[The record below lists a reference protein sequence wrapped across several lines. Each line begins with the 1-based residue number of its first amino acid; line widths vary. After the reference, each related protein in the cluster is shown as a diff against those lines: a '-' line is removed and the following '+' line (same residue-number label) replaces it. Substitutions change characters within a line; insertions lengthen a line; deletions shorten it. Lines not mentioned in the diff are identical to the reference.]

1 MENRLTVYDETQHKY
16 FIDNVEVPSVTQL
29 VAPLGKD
36 YDEPDDYF
44 ETVLD
49 IAAERGIT
57 MHAYIEHRL
66 NGGSREEFELPDM
79 YDIYAE
85 AVESFLTEHEITP
98 LLIETHLYGT
108 DYAGTPDL
116 VCEFDGA
123 MAILDYKFVSTVAKS
138 KVGGQLVG
146 YRKLCELNGIYVDE
160 LYAVHFKSN
169 GTYALLKVNEE
180 PIEPMFETCLQI
192 YKHKNYKHKR
202 GAIG

>member
-1 MENRLTVYDETQHKY
+1 MESSLTRYDDTKHQYYVNEA
-16 FIDNVEVPSVTQL
+16 EVPSVTQL

-36 YDEPDDYF
+36 YDEPDDLM

-66 NGGSREEFELPDM
+66 NGGSREEFELPDI
-79 YDIYAE
+79 YGIYAE
-85 AVESFLTEHEITP
+85 AAESFLSEHEITP
-98 LLIETHLYGT
+98 LLIETHLYSEE
-108 DYAGTPDL
+108 YAGTPDL
-116 VCEFDGA
+116 VCEFDGT
-123 MAILDYKFVSTVAKS
+123 MAILDYKFVSSVSKS

-180 PIEPMFETCLQI
+180 PIEPMFESCLQM
-192 YKHKNYKHKR
+192 YKYKNYKHKR
-202 GAIG
+202 GMIG